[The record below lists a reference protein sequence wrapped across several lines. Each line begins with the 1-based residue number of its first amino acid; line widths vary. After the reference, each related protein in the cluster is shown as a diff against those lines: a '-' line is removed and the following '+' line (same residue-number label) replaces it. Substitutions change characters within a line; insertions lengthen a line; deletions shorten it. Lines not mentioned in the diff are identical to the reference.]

1 MRYSTAAAS
10 RRALEERLKTRVDGD
25 PARIGRDRKRVVFD
39 RLLAHLALAA
49 PGTWVLKDGFALDLR
64 LGEAART
71 TRDGDVAWRV
81 GEEQVLDVLVE
92 AAAGVAEVRPSADSR
107 RDLSA
112 PRRRRTSNLRS
123 MTLTRSRLS
132 WRMAT

>member
-39 RLLAHLALAA
+39 RLLARLALVA
-49 PGTWVLKDGFALDLR
+49 PGTWVLKGGFALDLR

-71 TRDGDVAWRV
+71 TRDIDVAWRA

-112 PRRRRTSNLRS
+112 PRRRRTANLRS
-123 MTLTRSRLS
+123 MTLMRSRLS
-132 WRMAT
+132 WRTA